1 MSSIFSVNEI
11 TQAGL
16 ALVASAT
23 SSNPISYVKA
33 LSASQVPQDPE
44 VENFY
49 NGIDG
54 TIDASSSTDNVARIV
69 AVYGN
74 NITDTPQPVKAIA
87 IMGKL
92 ANQSDSQAVI
102 FAYCQDEDSQIKFPA
117 LSAPAQRTRF
127 AFNFA
132 FDQVEAVSVTE
143 AGSASLA
150 DLERLVSCHRAG
162 NPNVGDAQ
170 TVLGEKSFQNTMITH
185 DILPEE
191 HDPCSGGY
199 IIGDADRMYDM
210 CFVNTGNFVYL
221 MSNGAVFTNVNTTEL
236 LCGSS
241 GAEVRGGALKIS
253 DTNGQEGANFTYNQ
267 TDGNVVVDAGLR
279 AGALESTTLT
289 LRESNDPDS
298 ITSSVQYNA
307 RDGFYFTDSI
317 STKDSLKLYESNR
330 QVAGTLKYDA
340 TNGFEVNT
348 SIVPVDG
355 TSVPQKN
362 ISLGD
367 SLHIWLSVDTTLAYV
382 KSNIWVGGRISADA
396 SRPASFTSSNSEAAN
411 DIAIAKLSNGI
422 ITVNRLGTSSSIYH
436 VDNAELGKLS
446 VGAIPDPVTDVYMGN
461 LTKVPIGGFVLGM
474 PTLSWVK
481 NSGSGRTINPGGS
494 ITVSGAT
501 NNQWMAAEWSPTTGY
516 SGKALQTQD
525 NYSYL
530 EPGTYRSF
538 SYIKTTGS
546 ETQISC
552 HMPIL
557 LQRIA

>member
-23 SSNPISYVKA
+23 SSNPITYVKA
-33 LSASQVPQDPE
+33 LSASQVPQNPE
-44 VENFY
+44 IENFY
-49 NGIDG
+49 NGIEG
-54 TIDASSSTDNVARIV
+54 EIDASSATDNVARIV

-87 IMGKL
+87 IKGKL

-102 FAYCQDEDSQIKFPA
+102 FAYCYDADSQIKFPA
-117 LSAPAQRTRF
+117 SSAPAQRTRF

-150 DLERLVSCHRAG
+150 DLDRLVSCHKAG
-162 NPNVGDAQ
+162 NPNAGEDQ
-170 TVLGEKSFQNTMITH
+170 TILGEKTFQNTMTTH
-185 DILPEE
+185 DILPED
-191 HDPCSGGY
+191 HDPSSGGY
-199 IIGDADRMYDM
+199 IIGDADKMYDM
-210 CFVNTGNFVYL
+210 CYVNTGNFV
-221 MSNGAVFTNVNTTEL
+221 NVMAGRAILDGMTTTEF
-236 LCGSS
+236 LCGSG

-253 DTNGQEGANFTYNQ
+253 ESNGQEGANFTYNQ

-289 LRESNDPDS
+289 LRESDDPDS

-307 RDGFYFTDSI
+307 RDGFFFTDSV

-330 QVAGTLKYDA
+330 QEAGTIKYDLY
-340 TNGFEVNT
+340 GFEVDSN
-348 SIVPVDG
+348 IVPVDG

-367 SLHIWLSVDTTLAYV
+367 STHIWASVDTTLAYV
-382 KSNIWVGGRISADA
+382 KSNIWVGGRISANA
-396 SRPASFTSSNSEAAN
+396 MRPTSFTSSNSEAAN

-446 VGAIPDPVTDVYMGN
+446 IGPLPDPVSDVYEGN
-461 LTKVPIGGFVLGM
+461 LTKVPVGGLVLAV
-474 PTLSWVK
+474 PTLYWAK
-481 NSGSGRTINPGGS
+481 NGGSGRSINPGAS
-494 ITVSGAT
+494 ITVNGDV
-501 NNQWMAAEWSPTTGY
+501 NNQWQAAEWTPSGY
-516 SGKALQTQD
+516 KGKALTNMN

-530 EPGTYRSF
+530 EPGTYRTL
-538 SYIKTTGS
+538 SYIKTSGS
-546 ETQISC
+546 EQSLGD
-552 HMPIL
+552 HPIL

>member
-74 NITDTPQPVKAIA
+74 NVADTSQPVKAIA

-117 LSAPAQRTRF
+117 SSAPPQRTRF

-150 DLERLVSCHRAG
+150 DLERLVSCHKAG
-162 NPNVGDAQ
+162 NPNAGEDQ
-170 TVLGEKSFQNTMITH
+170 TILGEKSFQNTMITH

-191 HDPCSGGY
+191 HDPSSGGY
-199 IIGDADRMYDM
+199 MIGDADRMYDM
-210 CFVNTGNFVYL
+210 CYVNTGNFV
-221 MSNGAVFTNVNTTEL
+221 NVMAGRAILDGMTTTEL
-236 LCGSS
+236 LCGSG
-241 GAEVRGGALKIS
+241 GAEVRGGSLKVS
-253 DTNGQEGANFTYNQ
+253 EANGQEGATFSYNL
-267 TDGNVVVDAGLR
+267 TDSNVVVDTGLR

-298 ITSSVQYNA
+298 IKSSVQYNA
-307 RDGFYFTDSI
+307 RDGFHFADTI

-330 QVAGTLKYDA
+330 QESGTIKYDI
-340 TNGFEVNT
+340 NGFEVDSN
-348 SIVPVDG
+348 IVPVDG

-367 SLHIWLSVDTTLAYV
+367 SLHIWLSVDTTNAYV
-382 KSNIWVGGRISADA
+382 KSNIWVGGRISANA
-396 SRPASFTSSNSEAAN
+396 TRPASFTSSNSEAAN

-422 ITVNRLGTSSSIYH
+422 ITVNRLGTSSSFYH

-446 VGAIPDPVTDVYMGN
+446 VGVLPDPVTDVYMGN

-501 NNQWMAAEWSPTTGY
+501 NNQWMAAEWTPSTGY